1 MVKWVAFWVLGLVW
15 GSSFLL
21 IRVGVEAIHPFYIV
35 FIRTGIAAVGLFLVI
50 IARHRPIPRD
60 WNTIKPLLVLGIGNT
75 AVPFTLISL
84 GEQNIDSGLASV
96 LQATAALFGLI
107 IAHFALNDER
117 ITTQKLG
124 GLIIGF
130 VGVLVL
136 ASRNWQDGQILTGG
150 LLGQLAIVVAS
161 LFYASFTTYSRKV
174 VSNKVEPMVIA
185 AFAMMTAAIAELILI
200 IVAPLAG
207 YEVPGFPTSLSANVL
222 LSVLLLGFLNT
233 FFAYMLFYYI
243 VRELGAA
250 RSQMV
255 TYVVP
260 AVGLVLGVLLLNEK
274 MDIRLIIGATLIF
287 AGIGIVN
294 LKIFRR
300 EKSPAVAHQT
310 S

>member
-1 MVKWVAFWVLGLVW
+1 MIKWVAFWVLGLVW

-35 FIRTGIAAVGLFLVI
+35 FIRTGIAAAGLFLVV
-50 IARHRPIPRD
+50 IARRRPIPRD
-60 WNTIKPLLVLGIGNT
+60 WKTIRPLLILGIGNT

-84 GEQNIDSGLASV
+84 GEKTVESGLASV

-117 ITTQKLG
+117 ITPQKLW

-136 ASRNWQDGQILTGG
+136 ASRNWQDGQIITGG

-161 LFYASFTTYSRKV
+161 LFYASFTTYSRKTV
-174 VSNKVEPMVIA
+174 GNKVEPMVIA
-185 AFAMMTAAIAELILI
+185 AFAMMTAALVELMVIIIAP
-200 IVAPLAG
+200 VAG
-207 YEVPGFPTSLSANVL
+207 YPVPRVPADLEANVL
-222 LSVLLLGFLNT
+222 FSVLLLGFLNT
-233 FFAYMLFYYI
+233 FFAYMLFYFI

-260 AVGLVLGVLLLNEK
+260 AVGLALGVLLLNEK
-274 MDIRLIIGATLIF
+274 MDVRLIIGAALIF

-300 EKSPAVAHQT
+300 AKSPAVARQT